1 MDAFVRVFRLIID
14 NKNRVVV
21 ANVDS
26 DEKGRLLFD
35 IESIRNV
42 KQLLQ

>member
-21 ANVDS
+21 ANVDNT
-26 DEKGRLLFD
+26 DKGCFLFD
-35 IESIRNV
+35 IESIRNI
-42 KQLLQ
+42 KELL